1 MESQSSHRVG
11 VGVRGVVTRLA
22 GATKPDRVTQERAE
36 SPVATQPHPVA
47 ITRGLLTPSSVP
59 GRNLEGRRRGPGVL
73 VAWTLHPPQ
82 QRSQMQ
88 RWEAQVSRTED
99 LGVA

>member
-1 MESQSSHRVG
+1 M
-11 VGVRGVVTRLA
+11 
-22 GATKPDRVTQERAE
+22 
-36 SPVATQPHPVA
+36 ATQPHPVA

-59 GRNLEGRRRGPGVL
+59 GRILEGRRRGPGVL

-82 QRSQMQ
+82 QQSQMQ

-99 LGVA
+99 LGVAGPGSRGQGESGPLSLIQSSLS